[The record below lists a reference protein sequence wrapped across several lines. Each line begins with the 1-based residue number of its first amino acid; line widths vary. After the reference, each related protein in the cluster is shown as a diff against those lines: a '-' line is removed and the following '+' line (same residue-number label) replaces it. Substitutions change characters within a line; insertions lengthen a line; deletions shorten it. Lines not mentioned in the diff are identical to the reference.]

1 MKTESTVKYVLRIAL
16 TLLAITAVVAVILA
30 AVNSVTAPRIA
41 AQNEQKTQNAIEAV
55 LPGGGQEVTFTDD
68 TGLVTAAYKG
78 DNGCAV
84 QVTPAGFNGAV
95 TMMVGVDNDGKVTG
109 ISIISHTETAG
120 LGATAAADT
129 DAGTAFRDQFIGMSG
144 TVSVTKDGGGVD
156 ALTDAVAKGGVGDLL
171 PLQKGKV
178 ALFGADDRPVA
189 VAPSPFRPVFA
200 AGANAV

>member
-30 AVNSVTAPRIA
+30 AVNYVTAPRIA

-120 LGATAAADT
+120 LGATADADT
-129 DAGTAFRDQFIGMSG
+129 DAGRAFRDQFIGMSG

-156 ALTDAVAKGGVGDLL
+156 ALTGATITSRAVCTGVSA
-171 PLQKGKV
+171 
-178 ALFGADDRPVA
+178 ALAC
-189 VAPSPFRPVFA
+189 A
-200 AGANAV
+200 ANLG

>member
-41 AQNEQKTQNAIEAV
+41 AQNEQKTQAAIEAV

-78 DNGCAV
+78 DNGC
-84 QVTPAGFNGAV
+84 PAGFNGAV
-95 TMMVGVDNDGKVTG
+95 IMMVGVDNEGKVTG

-129 DAGTAFRDQFIGMSG
+129 DAGRAFRDQFIGMSG
-144 TVSVTKDGGGVD
+144 TVSVTKDGGEVD
-156 ALTDAVAKGGVGDLL
+156 ALTGATITSRAVCTGVSA
-171 PLQKGKV
+171 
-178 ALFGADDRPVA
+178 ALAC
-189 VAPSPFRPVFA
+189 A
-200 AGANAV
+200 ANLG

>member
-55 LPGGGQEVTFTDD
+55 LPGGGQEVKEFTDD

-84 QVTPAGFNGAV
+84 QVTPAGFNGTV

-120 LGATAAADT
+120 LGAAADT
-129 DAGTAFRDQFIGMSG
+129 DAGRAFRDQFIGMSG
-144 TVSVTKDGGGVD
+144 TVSVTKDGGEVD
-156 ALTDAVAKGGVGDLL
+156 ALTGATITSRAVCTGVSA
-171 PLQKGKV
+171 
-178 ALFGADDRPVA
+178 ALAC
-189 VAPSPFRPVFA
+189 A
-200 AGANAV
+200 ANLG